1 MRTTLRYVLVFSNNM
16 TVKNAHDFL
25 DEMKKKG
32 PTPELM
38 SKIGT
43 HFDKS
48 HMSEALKSRGI
59 DLSSASGGNTPEWV
73 TVGVTAAA
81 SAA

>member
-1 MRTTLRYVLVFSNNM
+1 M
-16 TVKNAHDFL
+16 TVENAHAFL

-38 SKIGT
+38 KKVGT

-48 HMSEALKSRGI
+48 HLEDALKNRGI

-73 TVGVTAAA
+73 GVGVTAAA
-81 SAA
+81 SAGAI